1 MFKKHIIFKILYIIV
16 GPLCPASQTL
26 RFLQSPSFRQAQSA
40 LIGQLTQSHIIILV
54 LTDNSSV
61 SVRFQKVFQNC
72 ISRFCVMRSNSVPLN
87 SGSTTYLP
95 DFSPKDT
102 ILMTT
107 VCRKGLREGENL
119 EQRQIKRDFVFLE
132 PVCIHHKLHAPVKQ

>member
-1 MFKKHIIFKILYIIV
+1 IKR
-16 GPLCPASQTL
+16 T
-26 RFLQSPSFRQAQSA
+26 
-40 LIGQLTQSHIIILV
+40 LIGPGPQCATGGFIETEKLGSEASGKLRLTAGIDIVLSVLIEAHINLLV

-119 EQRQIKRDFVFLE
+119 EQRHINRLCVSGTS
-132 PVCIHHKLHAPVKQ
+132 LHTS